1 MTHTLTFD
9 YSIIVEEVAMPF
21 KSKGDENEYR
31 RRRRAERTDA
41 ERNEDNEKQRESKRR
56 RRAELTDEERLIQNA
71 KRRRKYDENK
81 CARKS
86 SNIEEQQRHIV
97 TNDGDTSNNLALNR
111 RNSQNKLDREGQR

>member
-1 MTHTLTFD
+1 
-9 YSIIVEEVAMPF
+9 MPF
-21 KSKGDENEYR
+21 KSKEGQREYR
-31 RRRRAERTDA
+31 KRRRAERTDA
-41 ERNEDNEKQRESKRR
+41 QRIEDNEKQREYDSKK
-56 RRAELTDEERLIQNA
+56 RAELTDEERLIQNA

-81 CARKS
+81 RARKS